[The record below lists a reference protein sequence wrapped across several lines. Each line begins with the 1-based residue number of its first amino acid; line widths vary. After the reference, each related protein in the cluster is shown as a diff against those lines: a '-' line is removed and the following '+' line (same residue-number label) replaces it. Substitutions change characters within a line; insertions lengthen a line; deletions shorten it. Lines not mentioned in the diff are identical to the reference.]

1 MKYAF
6 ITQHKK
12 AWSVSLLCNLLNV
25 TRNGYYSYQQ
35 RQLKQPQDSH
45 WQDKIDCVKK
55 VAEGADHTYGYRR
68 MRKALQAVGYPVS
81 RGETRKLM
89 KTAGVQVKQ
98 RKRYKVTTDSNHS
111 KPLYDNVLNREFTV
125 SSPDQVYVQDITYIW
140 TQEGWLYLAVVI
152 DLFHREVVGW
162 SMSARMKA
170 DLVCDALTM
179 AIWRRQPKPGLI
191 VHSDRGSQYASKA
204 YRELLNDNQ
213 FVGSMS
219 RKGNCWDN
227 AVAESFFGTL
237 KQERVQWCSYQ
248 SRLAA
253 QQDIL
258 RYIVM
263 HYNSKRLHSTLG
275 YMSPMNYEANWMKI
289 RLTA

>member
-6 ITQHKK
+6 ITQNKK
-12 AWSVSLLCNLLNV
+12 AWSVSQLCDLFNV

-35 RQLKQPQDSH
+35 RQLKQPQDAQ
-45 WQDKIDCVKK
+45 WQEKIDWVKEI
-55 VAEGADHTYGYRR
+55 AEGSGNTYGYRR
-68 MRKALQAVGYPVS
+68 MRKALQAGGYPVS
-81 RGETRKLM
+81 RGETRKLIRA
-89 KTAGVQVKQ
+89 AGVKVKQ
-98 RKRYKVTTDSNHS
+98 RKRFKVTTDSHHK
-111 KPLYDNVLNREFTV
+111 KPLYDKVLAQDFTV
-125 SSPDQVYVQDITYIW
+125 TSPDQVYVQHITYIW

-162 SMSARMKA
+162 SMSSRMKA
-170 DLVCDALTM
+170 DLVCNALTM
-179 AIWRRQPKPGLI
+179 AIWRRQPKPSLI
-191 VHSDRGSQYASKA
+191 VYSDRGSQYASNA
-204 YRELLNDNQ
+204 YRQLLINNK

-258 RYIVM
+258 GYIVM
-263 HYNSKRLHSTLG
+263 QYNSKRLHSTLG
-275 YMSPMNYEANWMKI
+275 YMSPIAYEVKWKKA
-289 RLTA
+289 RLAA

>member
-6 ITQHKK
+6 ITRHKK
-12 AWSVSLLCNLLNV
+12 AWSVSQLCNLLNV

-35 RQLKQPQDSH
+35 RQLRQPQDPQ
-45 WQDKIDCVKK
+45 WQDKIDWVKK
-55 VAEGADHTYGYRR
+55 VAEGSEHTYGYRR
-68 MRKALQAVGYPVS
+68 MRKALQARGYSVS

-89 KTAGVQVKQ
+89 KAAGVKVKQ
-98 RKRYKVTTDSNHS
+98 RKRYKVTTDSSHN
-111 KPLYDNVLNREFTV
+111 KPLYDNVLERNFTV

-162 SMSARMKA
+162 SMSSRMKA

-204 YRELLNDNQ
+204 YRELLGSNK

-258 RYIVM
+258 SYIVM
-263 HYNSKRLHSTLG
+263 HYNSQRLHSTLG
-275 YMSPMNYEANWMKI
+275 YMSPMDYEANWKKG
-289 RLTA
+289 RLVA